1 MSLSTTSNRTDG
13 GRDGFVG
20 LRIAETR
27 MLTDDAMAVRFA
39 LPADMAA
46 SFRFKHGQYLTLS
59 ALIDGETLR
68 RSYSIC
74 SAVGDP
80 DLTIAVKRID
90 GGRFS
95 EHVHSHFARDM
106 TVDVA
111 RPAGEFTA
119 ALQPDAARNYLCIAA
134 GSGITPI
141 LSIVRTVLAREP
153 RSRVTLLYGNR
164 RTATMMF
171 REELCFL
178 KNAYLDRLQWI
189 NVMSREQQEADILN
203 GRINNRKG
211 GELNRQLMRIRE
223 FDEFFLCG
231 PEAMISEVSRG
242 LRSEGIDQARIHY
255 ELFHA
260 SAQDAKAV
268 IEKHQARAERFAGAL
283 SEVRVRAGG
292 REISFELASD
302 GENVLDAALDA
313 GLEVPFSCK
322 GGVCA
327 TCKAKL
333 LEGEVEMDLNH
344 ALGAAEVAAGYIL
357 TCQAHPVTMRIV
369 VDYDAI

>member
-1 MSLSTTSNRTDG
+1 MSLSTTSSRTDS
-13 GRDGFVG
+13 FVK
-20 LRIAETR
+20 LPIVETR

-39 LPADMAA
+39 LSKDVAPA
-46 SFRFKHGQYLTLS
+46 FRFEHGQYLTLREV
-59 ALIDGETLR
+59 IDGETLR

-74 SAVGDP
+74 SAVGDA

-90 GGRFS
+90 GGKFS
-95 EHVHSHFARDM
+95 EHIHRNFKRGM

-111 RPAGEFTA
+111 PPAGEFTTP
-119 ALQPDAARNYLCIAA
+119 LQPEAARSYLCIAA

-189 NVMSREQQEADILN
+189 NVMSREQQEAEVLN

-211 GELNRQLMRIRE
+211 GELNRHLIRIRA

-242 LRSEGIDQARIHY
+242 LRREGIDEAHIHY

-268 IEKHQARAERFAGAL
+268 MEKHHARAERFAGAL

-292 REISFELASD
+292 HEISFELAAD
-302 GENVLDAALDA
+302 GENVLDGALDA

-333 LEGEVEMDLNH
+333 LEGQVEMDLNH
-344 ALGAAEVAAGYIL
+344 ALGPDEVAAGYIL
-357 TCQAHPVTMRIV
+357 TCQAHPISKHVV
-369 VDYDAI
+369 VDYDAV

>member
-1 MSLSTTSNRTDG
+1 MSLSTTSSRTEA
-13 GRDGFVG
+13 FVK
-20 LRIAETR
+20 LPIVETR

-39 LPADMAA
+39 VSNDVAA
-46 SFRFKHGQYLTLS
+46 SFRFEHGQYLTLS
-59 ALIDGETLR
+59 DVVDGETLR

-90 GGRFS
+90 GGKFS
-95 EHVHSHFARDM
+95 EHVHRNFKRGM

-111 RPAGEFTA
+111 APAGEFTTP
-119 ALQPDAARNYLCIAA
+119 LQPDVARSYLCIAA

-189 NVMSREQQEADILN
+189 NVMSREQQEADVLN

-211 GELNRQLMRIRE
+211 GELNRQLIRIRA
-223 FDEFFLCG
+223 FDQFFLCG

-242 LRSEGIDQARIHY
+242 LRREGIDEARIHY

-268 IEKHQARAERFAGAL
+268 IEKHQARAEKFAGAL

-292 REISFELASD
+292 REISFELAAD
-302 GENVLDAALDA
+302 GENVLDGALDA

-333 LEGEVEMDLNH
+333 LEGKVEMDLNH
-344 ALGAAEVAAGYIL
+344 ALGAAELAAGYIL
-357 TCQAHPVTMRIV
+357 TCQAHPISKRV
-369 VDYDAI
+369 VIDYDAV

>member
-1 MSLSTTSNRTDG
+1 VYVRLP
-13 GRDGFVG
+13 
-20 LRIAETR
+20 IAETR
-27 MLTDDAMAVRFA
+27 MLTDDALAVRF
-39 LPADMAA
+39 LVPPERAA
-46 SFRFKHGQYLTLS
+46 EFSFKHGQYLTLR
-59 ALIDGETLR
+59 AVIDGEELA

-74 SAVGDP
+74 SAAGDP
-80 DLTIAVKRID
+80 APMIAIKRID

-95 EHVHSHFARDM
+95 DYAHRHFRRGV

-111 RPAGEFTA
+111 PPAGEFTTPLDPA
-119 ALQPDAARNYLCIAA
+119 NPRSYLCIAA
-134 GSGITPI
+134 GSGITPV
-141 LSIVRTVLAREP
+141 LSIIRTVLQCEP
-153 RSRVTLLYGNR
+153 RSSVALLYGNR
-164 RTATMMF
+164 RTGTMMF
-171 REELCFL
+171 RDELSLL
-178 KNAYLDRLQWI
+178 KNAYMDRFQWI
-189 NVMSREQQEADILN
+189 NVMSRELQEAEILN

-211 GELNRQLMRIRE
+211 AELNRRLIRIRS

-231 PEAMISEVSRG
+231 PEAMVSEVSRG
-242 LRSEGIDQARIHY
+242 LRGEGIGAEHIHY

-260 SAQDAKAV
+260 SAQDARVV
-268 IEKHQARAERFAGAL
+268 IEKHQARAQRFGGAL

-292 REISFELASD
+292 REIEFELAAD

-344 ALGAAEVAAGYIL
+344 ALGAPELAAGYIL
-357 TCQAHPVTMRIV
+357 TCQAHPVTARVV
-369 VDYDAI
+369 VDYDAA

>member
-1 MSLSTTSNRTDG
+1 VYVKLP
-13 GRDGFVG
+13 
-20 LRIAETR
+20 IADTR
-27 MLTDDAMAVRFA
+27 MLTDDALAVRFA
-39 LPADMAA
+39 VPAERAA
-46 SFRFKHGQYLTLS
+46 AFSFEHGQYLTLR
-59 ALIDGETLR
+59 AVVDGEMLV

-74 SAVGDP
+74 SAAGDP
-80 DLTIAVKRID
+80 MPMIAIKRID

-95 EHVHSHFARDM
+95 DHAHRHFAPGV
-106 TVDVA
+106 TVEVA
-111 RPAGEFTA
+111 PPAGEFTTP
-119 ALQPDAARNYLCIAA
+119 LDPKRARSYLCIAA

-141 LSIVRTVLAREP
+141 LSIIRTVLAREP
-153 RSRVTLLYGNR
+153 RSSVTLLYGNR

-171 REELCFL
+171 RDELSFL
-178 KNAYLDRLQWI
+178 KNAYMDRFQWI
-189 NVMSREQQEADILN
+189 NVMSRERQEAEILN

-211 GELNRQLMRIRE
+211 GELNRHLIRIRG

-242 LRSEGIDQARIHY
+242 LRGEGIEAARIHY

-268 IEKHQARAERFAGAL
+268 IEKHQARAERFGGAL

-292 REISFELASD
+292 REIGFELAAD
-302 GENVLDAALDA
+302 GENVLDGALDA

-333 LEGEVEMDLNH
+333 VEGEVEMDLNH
-344 ALGAAEVAAGYIL
+344 ALGPTELAAGYIL
-357 TCQAHPVTMRIV
+357 TCQAHPVTPRIV
-369 VDYDAI
+369 VDYDAV